1 MRRTLDK
8 SARPIA
14 ALVLAM
20 LAIGLYLLLSEE
32 RSGTGRATAVAREHV
47 APSDRIPIVDMHVHL
62 TSDGVAHLKQLM
74 AQYAFDHVI
83 NLSGGSPGRGLE
95 QALLAARSFPGH
107 ITTFTTLD
115 YQQALYENYGAR
127 MTASLRR
134 AHELGAKGLKI
145 AKVLGLGLP
154 GPQPGSLMA
163 VDDPG
168 LDVVFDAAGE
178 LGMPVAIHSGDPRAF
193 WQPVDTNNERQDE
206 LLAHPGWSL
215 YGKAVPSFNQILD
228 ELEHRIAR
236 HPNTTFISVHF
247 GNCAEEPDRV
257 ERMLRTYP
265 NLYIDTAARIPE
277 LGRHDPERMRRFFLE
292 FQDRILFGSDLGVG
306 PLDAPLFLGSSGSE
320 PPTKEEEQLFFSAT
334 HRYFETGDRNFAHPT
349 PIQGNWTISGVNL
362 PREVLEKIYFRNAS
376 QLLGIEVP
384 DPLPR

>member
-20 LAIGLYLLLSEE
+20 LTVGLYLLFSDV
-32 RSGTGRATAVAREHV
+32 RGDPGH
-47 APSDRIPIVDMHVHL
+47 APSVALERVASNGRIPIIDMHVHL
-62 TSDGVAHLKQLM
+62 SADGVAHLKQLM
-74 AQYAFDHVI
+74 AQYGFDHVI

-95 QALLAARSFPGH
+95 PQLLAARSFPGR

-127 MTASLRR
+127 MTVSLRR
-134 AHELGAKGLKI
+134 AHELGARGLKI

-154 GPQPGSLMA
+154 GAQPGSLMA

-168 LDVVFDAAGE
+168 LDPVFEAAGE

-193 WQPVDTNNERQDE
+193 WQPVDANNERQDE

-215 YGKAVPSFNQILD
+215 YGKAVPTFNQILD

-236 HPNTTFISVHF
+236 HPRTTFISVHF

-277 LGRHDPERMRRFFLE
+277 MGRHDPERMRRFFLE

-306 PLDAPLFLGSSGSE
+306 PVDAPLFLGSSGSE
-320 PPTKEEEQLFFSAT
+320 PPTAAEEQLFFSAT
-334 HRYFETGDRNFAHPT
+334 HRYFETAQRNFAHPT

-376 QLLGIEVP
+376 RLLGIVLP
-384 DPLPR
+384 DPLSR